1 MGRLSEALQP
11 ETFGGAT
18 FNAKRDKARLTSQL
32 QRVHHAMS
40 LGGWWSLSDIAQ
52 ATGGSEAGVSARLRD
67 LRKSGQVIEKKNA
80 GQGLWLYRMVT
91 KLQSS
96 NL

>member
-11 ETFGGAT
+11 DTFGGAT
-18 FNAKRDKARLTSQL
+18 FNPKRDKARLTGQL
-32 QRVHHAMS
+32 QRVHDLM
-40 LGGWWSLSDIAQ
+40 LDGVWRSLSEIAISV
-52 ATGGSEAGVSARLRD
+52 GGSEAGVSARLRD
-67 LRKSGQVIEKKNA
+67 LRKAGQVIEKKNE